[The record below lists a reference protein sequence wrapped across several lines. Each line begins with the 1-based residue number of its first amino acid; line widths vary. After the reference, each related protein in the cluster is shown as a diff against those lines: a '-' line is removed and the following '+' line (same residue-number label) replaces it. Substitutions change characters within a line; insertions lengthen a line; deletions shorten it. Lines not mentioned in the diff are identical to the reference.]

1 MKVIYMSHRYHTN
14 QTTIMKGWKENGHEV
29 RFLSQYA
36 GKIED
41 YKYIKPI
48 VVGYS
53 LPFRIFDY
61 IYIHFLKRKDP
72 ALTICHSFTEMF
84 NHTFLTICHSKKRI
98 FPCFTYILPYKKS
111 PDWVIWA
118 FSAAP
123 ARVCP

>member
-48 VVGYS
+48 VVNCIKLTYCLSISNKNKTLFLCNPFLFNS
-53 LPFRIFDY
+53 LSIDLQKWIWY
-61 IYIHFLKRKDP
+61 ICIH
-72 ALTICHSFTEMF
+72 C
-84 NHTFLTICHSKKRI
+84 
-98 FPCFTYILPYKKS
+98 
-111 PDWVIWA
+111 
-118 FSAAP
+118 
-123 ARVCP
+123 